1 MPRSPGPESEAPPPL
16 LVETLFTI
24 DVATRVCVI
33 PCNDGRL
40 WGVEWVMAAEF
51 SMGGR
56 SMVGLPLAE
65 RLGMLG
71 RSEKGFD

>member
-24 DVATRVCVI
+24 DVATRVCVT

-40 WGVEWVMAAEF
+40 CGVEWVKTDWGTESQVARVA
-51 SMGGR
+51 
-56 SMVGLPLAE
+56 
-65 RLGMLG
+65 
-71 RSEKGFD
+71 